1 MRPISELTFE
11 HGACLLRMAFDANRY
26 AVGSLTAGGWISAE
40 MSEME
45 SPLYYFTHFLP
56 LSEIAQLQEAGK

>member
-11 HGACLLRMAFDANRY
+11 HGACLLRMAFDADRY
-26 AVGSLTAGGWISAE
+26 AVGSLTAGGWISVE
-40 MSEME
+40 FCEGDWG
-45 SPLYYFTHFLP
+45 LVYFSHFLP